1 MNRIEEM
8 IKRLCPK
15 GVESVKLG
23 DYIVLYTGE
32 QLNKANMFKIGSYPV
47 INGGVS
53 ASGFV
58 EAYNVNKQ
66 IQLQFLKEVHPLVM

>member
-23 DYIVLYTGE
+23 DYIILYTGE

-53 ASGFV
+53 ASGLLKPIM
-58 EAYNVNKQ
+58 NKQ

>member
-23 DYIVLYTGE
+23 NYIILYTGE
-32 QLNKANMFKIGSYPV
+32 QLDKANMFKMGSYPV
-47 INGGVS
+47 INGGVPLLDLLKPIM
-53 ASGFV
+53 
-58 EAYNVNKQ
+58 NKQ